1 LAEAVRPRGAVSF
14 RTVFAGLIASLA
26 LAALAAGW
34 AYFHYL
40 RYERVAAR
48 HLPADTTA
56 AARIDVEQ
64 VVLFAPVRKHLI
76 PLIDQI
82 GDAPGREPRLQRIA
96 RETGVKVALELRELV
111 LARGPTSADWVLVI
125 GGRFPDHG
133 LIEGIDRVLRA
144 EGSAWRLSADGRS
157 LLGPSGIAL
166 GQAKDAALVLAS
178 NPARL
183 AQALQ
188 PSDTYARLGLKAEGA
203 GGFAASR
210 AALRELAAVPVGLRL
225 VSLPNLALAERV
237 RGELVLGSVV
247 EVNTQI
253 DLGVGVD
260 AARFANDL
268 QRALSSLF
276 AAWALLPGV
285 DYAGERAAL
294 AKAKVEVGAPN
305 VVTVRFPWLREDVE
319 RGAASLAALIRDG
332 VGAGTP

>member
-1 LAEAVRPRGAVSF
+1 VSF
-14 RTVFAGLIASLA
+14 RVVFAGLIASLA
-26 LAALAAGW
+26 LAALAAAW

-48 HLPADTTA
+48 HLPPDTTA

-76 PLIDQI
+76 PLVNEI

-111 LARGPTSADWVLVI
+111 LARGPSSSDWVLVI

-133 LIEGIDRVLRA
+133 LIEGIDRVLRG
-144 EGSAWRLSADGRS
+144 EGTAWRLSADGRS

-183 AQALQ
+183 AQALE
-188 PSDTYARLGLKAEGA
+188 PSDTYVRLGLKAEGA
-203 GGFAASR
+203 GGFAANG
-210 AALRELAAVPVGLRL
+210 AALRELVALPVGLGL
-225 VSLPNLALAERV
+225 VSLPNLALADRV

-253 DLGVGVD
+253 DLGVGVE
-260 AARFANDL
+260 ATRFASDL
-268 QRALSSLF
+268 RRALSSLV

-294 AKAKVEVGAPN
+294 AKAEVEVGAPN
-305 VVTVRFPWLREDVE
+305 LVTVRFPWLRDDVD

-332 VGAGTP
+332 VGAGPP